1 MVLDNLCCVNGAL
14 YAGRYSK
21 GNKKPNADVSA
32 SGSFCDYKF
41 KIVYLIHNTS
51 RSKEDCSN
59 RLLLS

>member
-1 MVLDNLCCVNGAL
+1 MYVVSIIL
-14 YAGRYSK
+14 YIWEDVRMEI
-21 GNKKPNADVSA
+21 KKPNADVSA